1 MAKLRALTLRDGL
14 IIIHA
19 GHIIAF
25 QISNFHFLEFALK
38 CLFNLLKVWTKRSIH
53 GLNLRM
59 DNQSLK

>member
-1 MAKLRALTLRDGL
+1 MAKLRTLTPRNGL

-19 GHIIAF
+19 EHLIAF
-25 QISNFHFLEFALK
+25 HISNFDFLEFTLK
-38 CLFNLLKVWTKRSIH
+38 CLFNLLKVWKKQSIH